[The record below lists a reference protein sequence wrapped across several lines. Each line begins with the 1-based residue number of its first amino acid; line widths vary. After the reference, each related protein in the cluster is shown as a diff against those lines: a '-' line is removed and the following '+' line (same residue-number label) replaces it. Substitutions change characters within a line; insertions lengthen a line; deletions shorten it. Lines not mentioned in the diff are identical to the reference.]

1 MQLEKIFITP
11 RYAQDHATFIST
23 VASINDTNI
32 YFGTGGSDRKLLE
45 VPLIPAGTF
54 TRNES
59 ITIRITVGM
68 DGGMLNTQRDRD
80 PEVGITDGST
90 ANLFVIH
97 DITNYPGSAPCL
109 HRSASGTLSKTF
121 STGPVPDQWVFLFKP
136 VERFGACSSAL
147 HGGYVNVGIF
157 NNQLDLSR
165 DINLQLRQHE
175 AHEDYR
181 FYYFLV
187 EIFQ

>member
-1 MQLEKIFITP
+1 MSENIFITP

-23 VASINDTNI
+23 VASFDDTNI

-45 VPLIPAGTF
+45 VPLIPAGMF

-59 ITIRITVGM
+59 ITIQITAAV
-68 DGGMLNTQRDRD
+68 DGGMLNNRRDRD
-80 PEVGITDGST
+80 PRVGITDGSMENT
-90 ANLFVIH
+90 FWIL
-97 DITNYPGSAPCL
+97 DITNYGHSPPCAPL
-109 HRSASGTLSKTF
+109 DATGTLSKTF

-136 VERFGACSSAL
+136 AERFGACSSAL

-165 DINLQLRQHE
+165 GIKLQLRQHE
-175 AHEDYR
+175 ADEDYR
-181 FYYFLV
+181 YYYFLV

>member
-1 MQLEKIFITP
+1 MENIFITP

-23 VASINDTNI
+23 VASINDTGI
-32 YFGTGGSDRKLLE
+32 YFGTGSIGGKLLE
-45 VPLIPAGTF
+45 VPLLPAGTF

-59 ITIRITVGM
+59 ITIQITASM
-68 DGGMLNTQRDRD
+68 DGGMLNSGRDRD
-80 PEVGITDGST
+80 PQVGITDGST

-97 DITNYPGSAPCL
+97 DITNYPGWAPCL
-109 HRSASGTLSKTF
+109 HISASGTLPKRF

-136 VERFGACSSAL
+136 AERFGACSSGL

-165 DINLQLRQHE
+165 GIKLQLRQHE
-175 AHEDYR
+175 TDEDYR
-181 FYYFLV
+181 YYYFLV
-187 EIFQ
+187 EILQ